1 MNTPALQ
8 IDGIIIPVTPHPEH
22 EYTLTTAQVAVGY
35 GVTDST
41 IKEHKRQHTD
51 ELFAGKHFITVR
63 NPDSNPRAGIPHVS
77 TQWTKRG
84 IIRLGFFIKSERAKQ
99 FRDLAED
106 LILRES
112 EAPSHHSST
121 LASAILQLTSEV
133 RELRQLFSG
142 AVSGAP
148 KDVTPVTAQPVTV
161 TEQPVT
167 PEMTPMS
174 EWIVQLATRQ
184 IELGIEERH
193 YTMPE
198 LLAQCPPIPGKVTN
212 RSVALG
218 QRLAVLTGT
227 PIPMEAGRRAV
238 IVPVRSRH
246 TRGWILQVSQVM

>member
-22 EYTLTTAQVAVGY
+22 EYTLTTAQVSVGY
-35 GVTDST
+35 GVSDST

-77 TQWTKRG
+77 THWTKRG

-112 EAPSHHSST
+112 EAPSQHSST
-121 LASAILQLTSEV
+121 LATAIMQLTSEV

-142 AVSGAP
+142 AVSGTP

-167 PEMTPMS
+167 TPMVA
-174 EWIVQLATRQ
+174 WVAQLATRQ
-184 IELGIEERH
+184 IESGIDERH

-198 LLAQCPPIPGKVTN
+198 LLAQCPPIPGRVAN

-227 PIPMEAGRRAV
+227 PIPMESGRKAV
-238 IVPVRSRH
+238 IVPMRSRH
-246 TRGWILQVSQVM
+246 TRGWLLQVTQAM